1 MIFNIQRYSTHDGEG
16 IRTLIFFK
24 GCTLHC
30 QWCSNPEG
38 IPFGPTLLYD
48 ERLCKDFGECLSVA
62 APALHRSDEGHGI
75 RIDRDSLARPEVL
88 RDVCPAKALTVAGEE
103 ISVEELLKE
112 IEKDRP
118 FYRDHGGVTLSGGE
132 PLAQSEYLAPLL
144 QELKTRK
151 ISVDVETSLYV
162 EWERI
167 AAVKE
172 WVSTFLVDMKHTDA
186 GKFRTYTGGDV
197 RLVMENLKKLVE
209 GGSRVIIRVPVI
221 PGFNHSQREMISI
234 IDHVHA
240 LGIREIHFLPY
251 HTLGMEKYRMMGLEY
266 LYGQYRSLGDE
277 EVHSYVQYAQSK
289 GLRTK
294 TGG

>member
-48 ERLCKDFGECLSVA
+48 ERLCKDLGECLSVA
-62 APALHRSDEGHGI
+62 APSIQRNDDGHGI
-75 RIDRDSLARPEVL
+75 RIDRNSIKHPEIL
-88 RDVCPAKALTVAGEE
+88 RDVCPAKALTVVGEE
-103 ISVEELLKE
+103 IGVEELLEE
-112 IEKDRP
+112 IEKDRR
-118 FYRDHGGVTLSGGE
+118 FYRDNGGVTLSGGE
-132 PLAQSEYLAPLL
+132 PLAQSDFLVPLL
-144 QELKTRK
+144 QELKKRG
-151 ISVDVETSLYV
+151 IPADVETSLHV
-162 EWERI
+162 EWKSI

-172 WVSTFLVDMKHTDA
+172 WVDTFLVDLKHTDA

-209 GGSRVIIRVPVI
+209 GGARVIIRVPVI
-221 PGFNHSQREMISI
+221 PGFNHSQREMIGI
-234 IDHVHA
+234 IDHAHA
-240 LGIREIHFLPY
+240 LGIEEIHFLPY
-251 HTLGMEKYRMMGLEY
+251 HTLGMEKYRMMGREY
-266 LYGQYRSLGDE
+266 LYGQYRSLRDE
-277 EVHSYVQYAQSK
+277 DVHSYIEYAQSK